1 MSENTT
7 KCEICS
13 KNGHYY
19 GVLNDFPMEIYLC
32 IFCRELIKLDADSID
47 VLWYLHLNEFKA
59 SLKKL
64 LNNEYVQ

>member
-1 MSENTT
+1 MSVNAT

-19 GVLNDFPMEIYLC
+19 SVLNDFSMEIYLC

-47 VLWYLHLNEFKA
+47 VLWYLHLNEFKE

-64 LNNEYVQ
+64 LNQEYTN